1 MHELGIAAAILDR
14 VRAEARQHAGARAT
28 KVGVRI
34 GELSGVNPE
43 ALSFGFEALT
53 KDTDVDGLALEIDFR
68 PRVQRCNQCSR
79 EFATE
84 AIFTTCPDC
93 ASENTVMLS
102 GDELDISYIELED
115 GVCA

>member
-1 MHELGIAAAILDR
+1 VHELGIATAILDR
-14 VRAEARQHAGARAT
+14 VRAEARQHARARVT

-34 GELSGVNPE
+34 GELSGVNPD
-43 ALSFGFEALT
+43 ALSFGLEALT
-53 KDTDVDGLALEIDFR
+53 KDTDLDGLALEIDFR
-68 PRVQRCNQCSR
+68 PRVQRCRQCSR

-93 ASENTVMLS
+93 GSGNTVMLS